1 MQIQEQVQGFP
12 QAFMRLNMLTLYRS
26 SLSFYLVQGCRNGF
40 QSGRAMEHWQVPSAS
55 MVGRKEKKLNF
66 RRSRMAKTVTF

>member
-12 QAFMRLNMLTLYRS
+12 QAFMRLNMLTLYSS

-55 MVGRKEKKLNF
+55 MVGRKGKILNF
-66 RRSRMAKTVTF
+66 RPSRMAKTVTF